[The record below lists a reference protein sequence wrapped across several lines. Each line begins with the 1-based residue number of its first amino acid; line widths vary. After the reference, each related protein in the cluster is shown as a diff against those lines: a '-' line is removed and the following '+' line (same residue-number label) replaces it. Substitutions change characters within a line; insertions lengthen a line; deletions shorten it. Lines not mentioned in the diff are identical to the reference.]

1 MELREEAKNLPVAGE
16 YDVIVCGGGVAGV
29 SAALAAARTGARTL
43 LLERGFLLGGL
54 ATAGLVTIYLPL
66 CDGMGHQVSFGIAEE
81 LLRLSVRHGMERWHG
96 RTDSAWLTPGR
107 EAERLTERF
116 EVRFNAQMFAILCE
130 QLLLE
135 NGVTL
140 LYGTTLCGAMTEQ
153 GRITAVVTENKTGR
167 QAFTARSFV
176 DATGDADLCR
186 AAGAETAEFRQGNVL
201 ASWYYEQRDGNFD
214 LHMLGFSDV
223 PDKQKSADAADTRRR
238 YRGLEAEELSDMVCD
253 SHANL
258 LRDFLK
264 HGGISDGHALATVAT
279 IPPIRMTRRI
289 AGAYTLDDT
298 QIRTFFPDSIG
309 MVSDWRKNGP
319 VYEIP
324 FRCLYGTVPNLITAG
339 RCISVTDA
347 MWDITR
353 VIPDCAV
360 TGQAAGTAAAL
371 TGDFPSLKAENLQ
384 RQLTADG
391 VRLHPADAGL

>member
-81 LLRLSVRHGMERWHG
+81 LLRLSVRYGMERWHG

-107 EAERLTERF
+107 EAARQTERF

-140 LYGTTLCGAMTEQ
+140 LYGSTLCAALTEQ

-201 ASWYYEQRDGNFD
+201 ASW
-214 LHMLGFSDV
+214 
-223 PDKQKSADAADTRRR
+223 
-238 YRGLEAEELSDMVCD
+238 
-253 SHANL
+253 
-258 LRDFLK
+258 
-264 HGGISDGHALATVAT
+264 
-279 IPPIRMTRRI
+279 
-289 AGAYTLDDT
+289 
-298 QIRTFFPDSIG
+298 
-309 MVSDWRKNGP
+309 
-319 VYEIP
+319 
-324 FRCLYGTVPNLITAG
+324 
-339 RCISVTDA
+339 
-347 MWDITR
+347 
-353 VIPDCAV
+353 
-360 TGQAAGTAAAL
+360 
-371 TGDFPSLKAENLQ
+371 
-384 RQLTADG
+384 
-391 VRLHPADAGL
+391 